1 MILFVNNSVLT
12 RLLCNPAIDF
22 DQPILNFKSNVHLAA
37 IAKLRGDI
45 VTPVV
50 WESTNGEDAKTV
62 LHNFKTIGQETLADL
77 IGKFQYSCSFLHEHS
92 LNKPFSG
99 EI

>member
-1 MILFVNNSVLT
+1 MLT

-22 DQPILNFKSNVHLAA
+22 DQQILDFQDNVHLAA
-37 IAKLRGDI
+37 MAKLRGDI

-62 LHNFKTIGQETLADL
+62 LHNFKTIGQETLADF
-77 IGKFQYSCSFLHEHS
+77 IGKFQYNQS
-92 LNKPFSG
+92 
-99 EI
+99 